1 MLNCLNSCYVSLDPL
16 SNECKFVENRWEPIW
31 FKGSHLSLPDI
42 AVDESRERDESAMAE
57 GLGTVIESEIVESVD
72 AVFWES
78 EDISENCNVEEEH
91 ISSSEY
97 ADSCSDLNN
106 DVHQDLLLVHD
117 TYSWLIMIILF
128 VTNDIPKFLH
138 H

>member
-1 MLNCLNSCYVSLDPL
+1 M
-16 SNECKFVENRWEPIW
+16 
-31 FKGSHLSLPDI
+31 
-42 AVDESRERDESAMAE
+42 
-57 GLGTVIESEIVESVD
+57 D

-78 EDISENCNVEEEH
+78 EDISENYNDEEEH

-106 DVHQDLLLVHD
+106 DVHQDFLLVHD